1 MRLTHYDERDKRWQI
16 NNDYGAVT
24 IDELNYAVGEAV
36 NKLAAYEDAEEQGRL
51 VEVVRCRECYF
62 RGLDGAALP
71 VCTGAMTYCHT
82 PDDWFCAAGKSKDG
96 GQDE

>member
-1 MRLTHYDERDKRWQI
+1 MSKHVDADALLTTLYDADAITPR
-16 NNDYGAVT
+16 GAK
-24 IDELNYAVGEAV
+24 IIREFP
-36 NKLAAYEDAEEQGRL
+36 AADT

-71 VCTGAMTYCHT
+71 VCTGAMAYCHT

-96 GQDE
+96 GQDDET